1 MELEILK
8 KKLGTYR
15 NARDQVRNVPD
26 ELLIEVL
33 TAWERWGGTTPEF
46 YRQIGISHRGMASMM
61 GKAKKLKREG
71 RVVTASE
78 FTEVTPEL
86 LGVSGGEGVTNGC
99 GIELSWGNGRII
111 RFPDVDRLI
120 DFLKKA
126 A

>member
-8 KKLGTYR
+8 KRLGTYR

-26 ELLIEVL
+26 ELLLEVL
-33 TAWERWGGTTPEF
+33 TSWERWSGTTREF
-46 YRQIGISHRGMASMM
+46 YRQIGISHAGMASMM

-71 RVVTASE
+71 RVIVPSE
-78 FTEVTPEL
+78 FQEVGIEMAN
-86 LGVSGGEGVTNGC
+86 GVTGSSPSNGSS
-99 GIELSWGNGRII
+99 IEMVLEGGRLL
-111 RFPDVDRLI
+111 RFPDVDKLI

>member
-8 KKLGTYR
+8 KKLSTYR

-33 TAWERWGGTTPEF
+33 TAWERWSGTTREF
-46 YRQIGISHRGMASMM
+46 YRQIGISHAGMASMM

-71 RVVTASE
+71 RVVVASE
-78 FTEVTPEL
+78 FQEVGLEMAN
-86 LGVSGGEGVTNGC
+86 GVNGSSCTNGSS
-99 GIELSWGNGRII
+99 IEMVLEGGRIL
-111 RFPDVDRLI
+111 RFPDVDKLI

>member
-8 KKLGTYR
+8 KKLSTYR

-33 TAWERWGGTTPEF
+33 TAWERWTGTTREF
-46 YRQIGISHRGMASMM
+46 YRQIGISHAGMASMM

-71 RVVTASE
+71 RVVVASE
-78 FTEVTPEL
+78 FQEVGLEMAN
-86 LGVSGGEGVTNGC
+86 GVNGSSSTNGSS
-99 GIELSWGNGRII
+99 IEMVLEGGRIL
-111 RFPDVDRLI
+111 RFPDVEKLI

>member
-8 KKLGTYR
+8 KKLSTYR

-33 TAWERWGGTTPEF
+33 TAWERWTGTTREF
-46 YRQIGISHRGMASMM
+46 YRQIGISHAGMASMM

-71 RVVTASE
+71 RVVVASE
-78 FTEVTPEL
+78 FQEVGLEMAN
-86 LGVSGGEGVTNGC
+86 GVNGSSSTNGSS
-99 GIELSWGNGRII
+99 IEMVLEGGRIL
-111 RFPDVDRLI
+111 RFPDVDKLI